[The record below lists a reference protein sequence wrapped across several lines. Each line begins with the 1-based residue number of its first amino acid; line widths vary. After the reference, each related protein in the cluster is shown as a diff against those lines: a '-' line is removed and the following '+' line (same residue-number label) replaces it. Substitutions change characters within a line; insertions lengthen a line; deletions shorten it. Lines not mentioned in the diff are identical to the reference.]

1 MNSHYRK
8 CIAIFAGCL
17 LWLSSTQAQ
26 QATTA
31 AGGDALSTGGSVAY
45 SVGQIDYITIIG
57 NDGSVA
63 QGVQQPYEFYIVA
76 GVENH
81 LVHLLADA
89 YPNPISDFLQLHIEY
104 DNWQAVIF
112 QLVDIEGSI
121 IESRKITS
129 ATETID
135 MSLLSSD
142 IYFLKVSCQGK
153 ELKTFKV
160 IKN

>member
-76 GVENH
+76 GVEND
-81 LVHLLADA
+81 LVHLVVDA

-104 DNWQAVIF
+104 DNWQDVIF

>member
-1 MNSHYRK
+1 M
-8 CIAIFAGCL
+8 FAGCL

-45 SVGQIDYITIIG
+45 SVGQVVYTTIIG

-81 LVHLLADA
+81 LVHLLVDA

-104 DNWQAVIF
+104 DNWQDVIF

>member
-8 CIAIFAGCL
+8 CIAMFAGCL

-81 LVHLLADA
+81 LVHLLVDA

>member
-45 SVGQIDYITIIG
+45 SVGQVVYTTIIG

-81 LVHLLADA
+81 LVHLLVDA